1 MFKRGREGHCCC
13 YCCWCWH
20 VLTRAGLAYE
30 WARHR
35 RTKQVKSKSSR
46 RKPTAQPRHA
56 RTHTHAHRDCE
67 REAER
72 KRDGLRARHAGRQAL
87 TRIGRMIR
95 QESLLRGGR
104 RRTRRRRRRRW
115 KRRRQALRRSLYMR
129 LFLHPLSTAAHK
141 HTHTHLQTIRLIRAC
156 AYHEGSDAD
165 DDSDVDDFWY
175 RINGRLMLAK
185 YNIISTRST
194 FDREIVTRITFYAPF
209 SSDFLLPNLN
219 FYHVFLL

>member
-1 MFKRGREGHCCC
+1 MVKRGREGHCCC

-67 REAER
+67 REGER
-72 KRDGLRARHAGRQAL
+72 TRDGQRARHAGRQAL

-129 LFLHPLSTAAHK
+129 LFLHPLSTAAHTNT
-141 HTHTHLQTIRLIRAC
+141 HTHTCRLSGLFGHARITKAATQTTTAT
-156 AYHEGSDAD
+156 S
-165 DDSDVDDFWY
+165 
-175 RINGRLMLAK
+175 M
-185 YNIISTRST
+185 T
-194 FDREIVTRITFYAPF
+194 FDTESMGGWCWLNTIL
-209 SSDFLLPNLN
+209 FLHDPPSIGKLSQELLFMHLFLPIS
-219 FYHVFLL
+219 FCRT